1 MAEHTPGN
9 NHLANGGSNGRGPE
23 GSVAGVSGGAQ
34 KMWLS
39 DLSIRQP
46 VFITMLVVA
55 VVLVGVISY
64 SRLGLELMPD
74 VSLQT
79 ITITTTYPGA
89 SPSEVERSVS
99 KPIEDILA
107 SISGVKTVSSSSTE
121 GTSQVTVEFNS
132 DVDIKSAAEE
142 VRNQIGLIRNTLP
155 ADVQEPLIQKT
166 DTAAIP
172 VLAFAVADTS
182 GARSPQELRS
192 LVDNQLK
199 QQIEQLDGVGSV
211 IVLGGTVEQ
220 VHVDAS
226 LNQLRSYGVSIQQL
240 SQAIRGESVDMPA
253 GRVNAGPTQEQ
264 LVRTTAKATSLEQLA
279 DIPVSTPQGG
289 MVKLKDLANISF
301 SHADVRSY
309 TRLNGKDS
317 ILVVVQKQSGTNTV
331 RVAET
336 IQAALK
342 KIQQQYPELSFGTV
356 FDQSTFTRESIS
368 DVQLSLLMGGIL
380 AALVVFLFFRDLRNT
395 LVTVAG
401 LPVVVLGTFIALNAL
416 GISLNMISMMALS
429 LSVGLLI
436 DDAIVVRENI
446 FRHMEMGDAPRVA
459 AGRGAAEIAM
469 AVLAVTSTIVAVFL
483 PIAFTSGMI
492 GMFLRDFGLTIS
504 VAVLISLV
512 EAFTLAPML
521 SAYFFHR
528 IDPAQEQRRRNGRFA
543 RGFETLNRGYGRLLA
558 WALTHRRVVVAF
570 GIGCLVA
577 SLGLIP
583 LLTQSF
589 QSTADQGEFAVMM
602 ELKPGSSL
610 QEVDGATRT
619 VEQLLKA
626 EPSVAETFTSVG
638 SNGGAAN
645 TASVGVRLK
654 SRGHTNEVLNRLRSS
669 LSAALP
675 GVKFSYNNQSAAAGA
690 LGAVANS
697 HMASMPIQYKIQGPD
712 FDKLDQVSQ
721 EVAARLTQVPGIVDV
736 DRSSKEGGPQQS
748 IVLDRARATDL
759 GVSANQVASTLR
771 TMVNGEKAG
780 SFQTADRDVDIVVRL
795 AEADRGDLAKILQL
809 PVATSRGSQIPLS
822 SVASML
828 PSTEPAKIDREN
840 RQRQVLV
847 AANTEGADAG
857 PALAK
862 AKSAVAAIQLP
873 QGVVIKEG
881 GQAEQ
886 MAESFGSLG
895 LAIAL
900 SVAFMYM
907 ILASQFGSFVHP
919 FTIMLALP
927 FSIIGALLALVLAR
941 FSLDSLAMI
950 GMILLMGLVTKNSIL
965 LVEFTNQL
973 RRRGLSTRDAI
984 LQAGPI
990 RLRPIM
996 MTTLSM
1002 ICGMLPVA
1010 VGFGA
1015 GSEYR
1020 QPMGV
1025 SVIGGVIT
1033 STVLTLV
1040 AVPVAYSLIDDIGR
1054 WIVRRFR
1061 RMPAASDQQLS
1072 PIAGELPTA
1081 GVETP

>member
-1 MAEHTPGN
+1 
-9 NHLANGGSNGRGPE
+9 
-23 GSVAGVSGGAQ
+23 
-34 KMWLS
+34 
-39 DLSIRQP
+39 
-46 VFITMLVVA
+46 
-55 VVLVGVISY
+55 
-64 SRLGLELMPD
+64 
-74 VSLQT
+74 
-79 ITITTTYPGA
+79 
-89 SPSEVERSVS
+89 
-99 KPIEDILA
+99 
-107 SISGVKTVSSSSTE
+107 
-121 GTSQVTVEFNS
+121 
-132 DVDIKSAAEE
+132 
-142 VRNQIGLIRNTLP
+142 
-155 ADVQEPLIQKT
+155 
-166 DTAAIP
+166 
-172 VLAFAVADTS
+172 
-182 GARSPQELRS
+182 
-192 LVDNQLK
+192 
-199 QQIEQLDGVGSV
+199 
-211 IVLGGTVEQ
+211 
-220 VHVDAS
+220 
-226 LNQLRSYGVSIQQL
+226 
-240 SQAIRGESVDMPA
+240 
-253 GRVNAGPTQEQ
+253 
-264 LVRTTAKATSLEQLA
+264 
-279 DIPVSTPQGG
+279 
-289 MVKLKDLANISF
+289 
-301 SHADVRSY
+301 
-309 TRLNGKDS
+309 
-317 ILVVVQKQSGTNTV
+317 
-331 RVAET
+331 

-342 KIQQQYPELSFGTV
+342 SIQRQYPELSFGIV

-380 AALVVFLFFRDLRNT
+380 AAMVVFLFFRDLRNT

-446 FRHMEMGDAPRVA
+446 FRHVEMGDDPRVA

-469 AVLAVTSTIVAVFL
+469 AVLAVTSTIIAVFL
-483 PIAFTSGMI
+483 PIAFTGGMI

-504 VAVLISLV
+504 VAVLISLA

-528 IDPAQEQRRRNGRFA
+528 VDPAQEERRRNGRFA
-543 RGFETLNRGYGRLLA
+543 RGFEALNRGYGRLLG
-558 WALTHRRVVVAF
+558 WALSHRRIVVAF
-570 GIGCLVA
+570 GVGCLVA

-583 LLTQSF
+583 LTNQSF

-610 QEVDGATRT
+610 QEADAAART
-619 VEQLLKA
+619 AERLLRE
-626 EPSVAETFTSVG
+626 EPSVAETFANVG

-645 TASVGVRLK
+645 TASVGVKLK
-654 SRGHTNEVLNRLRSS
+654 TRGHTNEVVNRVRSS

-675 GVKFSYNNQSAAAGA
+675 GVKLSYNTQSAAAGA
-690 LGAVANS
+690 LGAVAAS
-697 HMASMPIQYKIQGPD
+697 HMASLPIQYKIQGPD
-712 FDKLDQVSQ
+712 FNKLDQVSQ
-721 EVAARLTQVPGIVDV
+721 EVAARLASVPGVVDV

-771 TMVNGEKAG
+771 TMVNGDKAG
-780 SFQTADRDVDIVVRL
+780 TFQTADRDVDIVVRL
-795 AEADRGDLAKILQL
+795 TEADRDNLNKILQL
-809 PVATSRGSQIPLS
+809 PIATSGGRQIPLS
-822 SVASML
+822 AVAGML

-840 RQRQVLV
+840 RQRLVLV
-847 AANTEGADAG
+847 AANTDGADAG

-862 AKSAVAAIQLP
+862 AKAAVASIVLP
-873 QGVVIKEG
+873 DGVVIKEG
-881 GQAEQ
+881 GDAAQ

-895 LAIAL
+895 MAMAL
-900 SVAFMYM
+900 SIAFMYM

-927 FSIIGALLALVLAR
+927 FSIIGALLALILAH

-1040 AVPVAYSLIDDIGR
+1040 AVPVAYSLIDDAGK

-1061 RMPAASDQQLS
+1061 GKPAGSEQQLS
-1072 PIAGELPTA
+1072 PIASRLPPSR
-1081 GVETP
+1081 VETT

>member
-1 MAEHTPGN
+1 MAEHPPEN
-9 NHLANGGSNGRGPE
+9 NHLANVGPDGRGSDGP
-23 GSVAGVSGGAQ
+23 VAGVSSGAQ

-55 VVLVGVISY
+55 VVLVGLISY
-64 SRLGLELMPD
+64 SRLGLELMPN

-79 ITITTTYPGA
+79 ITVSTTYSGA
-89 SPSEVERSVS
+89 TPSEVERSVS
-99 KPIEDILA
+99 KPIEDAMA
-107 SISGVKTVSSSSTE
+107 SISGVKSVRSTSAESSSV
-121 GTSQVTVEFNS
+121 VTVEFES
-132 DVDIKSAAEE
+132 STDIKTAAED
-142 VRNQIGLIRNTLP
+142 VRTQIGLIRNSLP
-155 ADVQEPLIQKT
+155 SDLQEPVIRKT
-166 DTAAIP
+166 DTSAMP

-182 GARSPQELRS
+182 NTRSPEEMRS

-199 QQIEQLDGVGSV
+199 QQFERLDGVGSV
-211 IVLGGTVEQ
+211 YVLGGTVGE

-226 LNQLRSYGVSIQQL
+226 LKQLQSRGFSIQQL
-240 SQAIRGESVDMPA
+240 SQAIRGESIDMPA
-253 GRVNAGPTQEQ
+253 GRVSQGPTQEQ
-264 LVRTTAKATSLEQLA
+264 LVRTAAKATSLEQLG
-279 DIPVSTPQGG
+279 DIPVSTPQGSIA
-289 MVKLKDLANISF
+289 KLKDLATISM
-301 SHADVRSY
+301 SQADIQSY
-309 TRLNGKDS
+309 TRLDGHDS
-317 ILVVVQKQSGTNTV
+317 ILVVIMQQSGTNTV
-331 RVAET
+331 RVADT
-336 IQAALK
+336 IQASLK
-342 KIQQQYPELSFGTV
+342 AIQRQYPELNFGVV

-380 AALVVFLFFRDLRNT
+380 ASLVVFLFFRDLRNT

-446 FRHMEMGDAPRVA
+446 FRHVEMGEEPKAA
-459 AGRGAAEIAM
+459 AGKGSAEIAM

-483 PIAFTSGMI
+483 PIAFTSGLI
-492 GMFLRDFGLTIS
+492 GQFLRDFGLTIS
-504 VAVLISLV
+504 VAVLISLA

-521 SAYFFHR
+521 SAFFFHR
-528 IDPAQEQRRRNGRFA
+528 VDPAKAGTRKASRFGSA
-543 RGFETLNRGYGRLLA
+543 FESLGHGYGRLLG
-558 WALTHRRVVVAF
+558 WSLNHRRLVVAF
-570 GIGCLVA
+570 GVACLVA

-583 LLTQSF
+583 FLSQSF

-602 ELKPGSSL
+602 ELQPGSSL
-610 QEVDGATRT
+610 QETDRVAQTA
-619 VEQLLKA
+619 EQLLRTQ
-626 EPSVAETFTSVG
+626 PSVAEIFSSVG
-638 SNGGAAN
+638 SNGGASN
-645 TASVGVRLK
+645 TASIGVKLK
-654 SRGHTNEVLNRLRSS
+654 SRGHTAEVLDRMRTS
-669 LSAALP
+669 LSDALP
-675 GVKFSYNNQSAAAGA
+675 GVKLSYNKQSAAAGA
-690 LGAVANS
+690 LGAA
-697 HMASMPIQYKIQGPD
+697 ASSAMTSLPIQYKIQGPD
-712 FDKLDQVSQ
+712 FAKLDQVSQ
-721 EVAARLTQVPGIVDV
+721 EVATRLQKVPGIVDV
-736 DRSSKEGGPQQS
+736 DRSSKEGGPQQA
-748 IVLDRARATDL
+748 IVLNRARATDL
-759 GVSANQVASTLR
+759 GVSASQVASTVR
-771 TMVNGEKAG
+771 TLINGDKAG
-780 SFQTADRDVDIVVRL
+780 TFQAADRDMDIVVRL
-795 AEADRGDLAKILQL
+795 AESDRDDLDKLLRL
-809 PVATSRGSQIPLS
+809 PISTSRGTLLPLS
-822 SVASML
+822 AVAGML
-828 PSTEPAKIDREN
+828 PSTEPAKIDRED

-847 AANTEGADAG
+847 AANTTGNDAG
-857 PALAK
+857 PALAQAK
-862 AKSAVAAIQLP
+862 AAVASIQLP
-873 QGVVIKEG
+873 DGVVIKEG
-881 GQAEQ
+881 GEAAQ

-895 LAIAL
+895 LAMAL
-900 SVAFMYM
+900 SIAFMYM

-973 RRRGLSTRDAI
+973 RRRGLGTRDAI

-1033 STVLTLV
+1033 STLLTLV
-1040 AVPVAYSLIDDIGR
+1040 AVPVAYSLIDDAGR

-1061 RMPAASDQQLS
+1061 PAPAGSDQQLS
-1072 PIAGELPTA
+1072 PIASQLPSSR
-1081 GVETP
+1081 VETS